1 MVDRSGH
8 PEVIGVAGGARAN
21 GRVVAY
27 ALAVMSFFALGL
39 VVYRDDPGDPAAFTQ
54 LSPQGRD
61 GYRLWRE
68 QNCHTCHQ
76 LYGFGGYLGPDRDA
90 WRRHDATALL
100 EDGARVGEL
109 LVDQG
114 EADSFFE
121 DQLKPDLLEAAC
133 HRASVPLTLRRQAG
147 YDHSYNFIATF
158 MDDHLRWHAA
168 RLNA

>member
-54 LSPQGRD
+54 LSTQGRD

-76 LYGFGGYLGPDRDA
+76 LYGFGGYLGPDLTHVA
-90 WRRHDATALL
+90 RRVTNDDFYLILHA
-100 EDGARVGEL
+100 GVGPMPRIDVSDQE
-109 LVDQG
+109 VDHIY
-114 EADSFFE
+114 AF
-121 DQLKPDLLEAAC
+121 LKE
-133 HRASVPLTLRRQAG
+133 
-147 YDHSYNFIATF
+147 
-158 MDDHLRWHAA
+158 MD
-168 RLNA
+168 